1 MRKPLTRK
9 RLEAVE
15 DLSQALGPIG
25 DDWEISHYDYA
36 SLLKDA
42 LRLDDIEV
50 LARLD
55 QLIEQSSA
63 VVEAIDGLAATDA
76 TEDTIKELQGV
87 AEIEHRA
94 LTKIY
99 ATLSRSIKEPS
110 VPSDDPVEPGEDD
123 SCYPGWPYSWTTLGV
138 TPANC

>member
-1 MRKPLTRK
+1 MGKPLTRK
-9 RLEAVE
+9 RWRQWRISYK
-15 DLSQALGPIG
+15 LSGPIG

-42 LRLDDIEV
+42 LRLDDIEL

-55 QLIEQSSA
+55 QLIRQSSA

-76 TEDTIKELQGV
+76 TEDAIKELQGV
-87 AEIEHRA
+87 AEVEHRA

-110 VPSDDPVEPGEDD
+110 VPSDDPVTPGEDE
-123 SCYPGWPYSWTTLGV
+123 SV
-138 TPANC
+138 TPAGPTAGQLLE